1 MAIFC
6 SIALPRIK
14 TTYSLPVETVAALDR
29 LSARWGV
36 SRSEALARAVAASEA
51 AGPPTEA
58 LVALDALQRLA
69 ALDHESAEAWATA
82 VRNERTARQLPPDQ
96 FSVRRKVGGDGR

>member
-1 MAIFC
+1 MAT
-6 SIALPRIK
+6 PRVK

-36 SRSEALARAVAASEA
+36 SRSEALVRAVAAAEE

-58 LVALDALQRLA
+58 LVALDAWQAAA
-69 ALDHESAEAWATA
+69 ALEDERAVAW
-82 VRNERTARQLPPDQ
+82 ER
-96 FSVRRKVGGDGR
+96 SVRAERRARDVSGVRRAARVAERPND